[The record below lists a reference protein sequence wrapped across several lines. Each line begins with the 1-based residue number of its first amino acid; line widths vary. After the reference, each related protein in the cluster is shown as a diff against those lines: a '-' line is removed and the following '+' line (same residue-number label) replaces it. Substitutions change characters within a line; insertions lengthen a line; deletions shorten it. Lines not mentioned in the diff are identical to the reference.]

1 MGNPGTGDLTTLES
15 STTTRAL
22 ERRQMLRLGGLA
34 VGALMSL
41 KTGEALADASP
52 GDTTT
57 PAMRPRRTPADRGGI
72 PTPPPAG
79 VIALNRMGF
88 GPRPGDVAAFNALGA
103 NAEQRIA
110 AYVAQQLDPDSLSD
124 PELDSRLTAAGF
136 ESYGL
141 SNDPDTYL
149 ATLWDWYINGN
160 APGGNSSSSVPRDE
174 LVRATFL
181 RGMYS
186 EKQLAEV
193 LANFWLD
200 HFNVDINHAS
210 FIRATF
216 PHLDLVVR
224 QNMLG
229 RFRDLLEVV
238 SRSTAMLYYLDNY
251 TSSNAGP
258 NENFCRELFEL
269 HTLGSENYLGTMP
282 QSQVPTDGNG
292 IPVGYVDADVFEAT
306 RCFTG
311 WSFSHGTEG
320 DGDTGLFYYRPDWHD
335 RFQKTVLGVFIP
347 QDQPDMADGHD
358 VLDALASH
366 PGTGRHI
373 ARKLCRRLIAD
384 DPPQNVVDAAAAVFT
399 AQWQAPDQLKQVME
413 TILLSP
419 EFRNTWG
426 EKIKRPFQIAV
437 SAMRACGADFTLA
450 REDSDTD
457 SFLFRFDDTGQD
469 LFRWPAPNG
478 YPDVREAWMRMT
490 PRVMSWRLC
499 NWLIDFDD
507 DQGNFYLDVLAQTP
521 VSVRSAN
528 ALADFWIPRIL
539 QRPMAAEDREQIVQ
553 FMAQGINPDF
563 DLNFDDQDTR
573 DRLRSMVGLILMS
586 PDFLWR

>member
-1 MGNPGTGDLTTLES
+1 MADP
-15 STTTRAL
+15 AL
-22 ERRQMLRLGGLA
+22 DDRKTSDRRQLLQAGAMA
-34 VGALMSL
+34 VGALMGL
-41 KTGEALADASP
+41 RPERAEAAAPPPVRS
-52 GDTTT
+52 
-57 PAMRPRRTPADRGGI
+57 MRPRPPAPLGLEGI
-72 PTPPPAG
+72 PPAPPAG
-79 VIALNRMGF
+79 VVALNRMAF

-103 NAEQRIA
+103 TPETRTA
-110 AYVAQQLDPDSLSD
+110 AYVAQQLDPDSLGD
-124 PELDSRLTAAGF
+124 PELDSRLAAANF
-136 ESYGL
+136 ASYGL
-141 SNDPDTYL
+141 SDDPDTYL
-149 ATLWDWYINGN
+149 ATLWDWYINNNEPNGN
-160 APGGNSSSSVPRDE
+160 TSSNIPRDE

-186 EKQLAEV
+186 EKQLVEV

-224 QNMLG
+224 QNLLG
-229 RFRDLLEVV
+229 RFRDLLEAVG
-238 SRSTAMLYYLDNY
+238 RSTAMLYYLDNY
-251 TSSNAGP
+251 TSSDAGP
-258 NENFCRELFEL
+258 NENYCRELFEL
-269 HTLGSENYLGTMP
+269 HTLGSENYLGTQA
-282 QSQVPTDGNG
+282 QSEVPVDGNG
-292 IPVGYVDADVFEAT
+292 IPIGYVDADVFEAT

-311 WSFSHGTEG
+311 WSFSNGTEG
-320 DGDTGLFYYRPDWHD
+320 DGDTGLFFYRSNWHD

-366 PGTGRHI
+366 PGTGRYI

-384 DPPQNVVDAAAAVFT
+384 DPPQSVVDAAAAVFT
-399 AQWQAPDQLKQVME
+399 AQWQAPDQLKQVVE
-413 TILLSP
+413 VILLSDA
-419 EFRNTWG
+419 FRTTWG
-426 EKIKRPFQIAV
+426 EKVKRPFEIAV
-437 SAMRACGADFTLA
+437 SAFRACGADFTLKPD
-450 REDSDTD
+450 DSDTS
-457 SFLFRFDDTGQD
+457 SFLGRYDDTGQD

-507 DQGNFYLDVLAQTP
+507 DGGNFYLDVLGQTP
-521 VSVRSAN
+521 ASVRSAN

-539 QRPMAAEDREQIVQ
+539 QRPMAEDDRQEIVQ

-563 DLNFDDQDTR
+563 DLDFSDEDTR
-573 DRLRSMVGLILMS
+573 DRLRSMVGLILMA